1 MKSCI
6 IHYAEIGTKGANR
19 AFFEKCLCEN
29 IRKLSGLQA
38 ERRFGS
44 LVLKAGESAK
54 LTRILSCIPGIAN
67 FSYATACKP
76 TMKDMEKTLLAA
88 AKKRKFRTF
97 RITSS
102 RSDKKFP
109 LNSMELNQSL
119 GGVIWKLKKKVDL
132 HNPEAEFFVD
142 VGKSHAFVYGE
153 KIKGVGGMPVGSAG
167 KAICLISGGIDS
179 PVAAFRMMKRGC
191 RIIFIHFYTQ
201 KDEKKITDIVK
212 TTKKFQGNCRIYF
225 VPFRDAQNEIIVSVP
240 DKYRMIVYRRVMLR
254 IAEKILLREN
264 AKAFVTGDSLS
275 QVASQTMH
283 NLRCIYSASSYPVLA
298 PLMGMDKQEIVDEA
312 KRIGTY
318 EVSIV
323 KYHDCCSFMIAK
335 HPATRASLPDVE
347 DMEKKLDIE
356 SMVKKALKGK
366 EVVRV

>member
-76 TMKDMEKTLLAA
+76 TMKDMEKTLLKL

-97 RITSS
+97 RITAS

-119 GGVIWKLKKKVDL
+119 GGGIWKLKKKVDL
-132 HNPEAEFFVD
+132 HNPETEFFVD
-142 VGKSHAFVYGE
+142 VGKSDAFVY
-153 KIKGVGGMPVGSAG
+153 
-167 KAICLISGGIDS
+167 
-179 PVAAFRMMKRGC
+179 
-191 RIIFIHFYTQ
+191 
-201 KDEKKITDIVK
+201 DEQKITDIVK
-212 TTKKFQGNCRIYF
+212 TTKKLQGNCRIYF

-240 DKYRMIVYRRVMLR
+240 DKYRMIVYRRVILR

-318 EVSIV
+318 ESSIV
-323 KYHDCCSFMIAK
+323 KYHDCCAFMVAK

-356 SMVKKALKGK
+356 NMIKKALKGK